1 MEWGDALLRLLGV
14 EGLIFAQVD
23 DPGFVE
29 RLLEMLWS
37 YEQAR
42 IEILLDV
49 GVDLIVHRSW
59 YHVTDFRSP
68 RAYRRFL
75 KPLLRKEIELVHSGG
90 ALYSYIMTKS
100 FAHHYD
106 DILDLGIDVLW
117 GVDPVEGGA
126 NLAEIKSCIGRE
138 VCLLGGL
145 NSFVTLG
152 LGSEDEIRRAV
163 RDAVRTLGPGGGF
176 ILAPVD
182 QISPEILP
190 RSVEIALDEWR
201 KVRDYAAR

>member
-1 MEWGDALLRLLGV
+1 MAPCT
-14 EGLIFAQVD
+14 A
-23 DPGFVE
+23 
-29 RLLEMLWS
+29 
-37 YEQAR
+37 Y
-42 IEILLDV
+42 IL
-49 GVDLIVHRSW
+49 
-59 YHVTDFRSP
+59 
-68 RAYRRFL
+68 
-75 KPLLRKEIELVHSGG
+75 
-90 ALYSYIMTKS
+90 TKS

-152 LGSEDEIRRAV
+152 LGSDDEIRRAV

-182 QISPEILP
+182 PISPESPP